1 MAAKQRI
8 QQDAEATQ
16 RRMDAANR
24 LIGGLAGEKKR
35 WTAQSEAFA
44 DEIKRLTGD
53 TALACGFISYVGP
66 FNADFRH
73 LLLTECFTADCTG
86 KGIPLTKGLNVT
98 KFMVDEGT
106 VGDWA
111 LQGLPSDD
119 LSVQNG
125 IMVTR
130 SARWPLLIDPQGQ
143 GLAWIRAREEV
154 NQLRTTQLGDKRFRT
169 QLEDAMSFGQ
179 PLLLEN
185 VEEEIDPVLDP
196 YAALGL

>member
-1 MAAKQRI
+1 MT
-8 QQDAEATQ
+8 E
-16 RRMDAANR
+16 R
-24 LIGGLAGEKKR
+24 L
-35 WTAQSEAFA
+35 S
-44 DEIKRLTGD
+44 
-53 TALACGFISYVGP
+53 
-66 FNADFRH
+66 
-73 LLLTECFTADCTG
+73 
-86 KGIPLTKGLNVT
+86 VT
-98 KFMVDEGT
+98 SFMVDPGT

-111 LQGLPSDD
+111 LEGLPSDD